1 MGFNLNDMDF
11 LIYIIG
17 VFLTISS
24 VFYLSKHDE
33 EIKNLL
39 ENDKTILFLMTI
51 FLPMTSWLGL
61 LILLMAVDN
70 NDNNRCNN

>member
-1 MGFNLNDMDF
+1 MGF

-33 EIKNLL
+33 KIKNLL

-51 FLPMTSWLGL
+51 FLPMASWLGL

-70 NDNNRCNN
+70 NDNK

>member
-1 MGFNLNDMDF
+1 M
-11 LIYIIG
+11 
-17 VFLTISS
+17 TISS

-39 ENDKTILFLMTI
+39 ENDNTMLFLMTI
-51 FLPMTSWLGL
+51 FLPMASWLGL

-70 NDNNRCNN
+70 NDNK

>member
-1 MGFNLNDMDF
+1 MAF

-39 ENDKTILFLMTI
+39 ENDNTMLFLMTI
-51 FLPMTSWLGL
+51 FLPMASWLGL

-70 NDNNRCNN
+70 NDNK

>member
-1 MGFNLNDMDF
+1 M
-11 LIYIIG
+11 
-17 VFLTISS
+17 TISS

-33 EIKNLL
+33 KIKNLL

-51 FLPMTSWLGL
+51 FLPMASWLGL

-70 NDNNRCNN
+70 NDNK

>member
-1 MGFNLNDMDF
+1 MGFNLNNMVF

-39 ENDKTILFLMTI
+39 ENDNTMLFLMTI
-51 FLPMTSWLGL
+51 FLPMASWLGL

-70 NDNNRCNN
+70 NDNK

>member
-1 MGFNLNDMDF
+1 MGF

-33 EIKNLL
+33 EIEKLL

-51 FLPMTSWLGL
+51 FLPMASWLGL

-70 NDNNRCNN
+70 NDNK

>member
-1 MGFNLNDMDF
+1 MGFNLNNMGF

-51 FLPMTSWLGL
+51 FLPMASWLGL

-70 NDNNRCNN
+70 NDNK

>member
-1 MGFNLNDMDF
+1 MGFNLNNMAF

-17 VFLTISS
+17 VFLTIST

-39 ENDKTILFLMTI
+39 ENDNTMLFLMTI
-51 FLPMTSWLGL
+51 FLPMASWLGL

-70 NDNNRCNN
+70 NDNK

>member
-1 MGFNLNDMDF
+1 MGF

-51 FLPMTSWLGL
+51 FLPMASWLGL

-70 NDNNRCNN
+70 NDNK

>member
-1 MGFNLNDMDF
+1 MGFNLNNMDF

-51 FLPMTSWLGL
+51 FLPMASWLGL

-70 NDNNRCNN
+70 NDNK

>member
-1 MGFNLNDMDF
+1 MGFNLNNMGF

-39 ENDKTILFLMTI
+39 ENDNTILFLMTI
-51 FLPMTSWLGL
+51 FLPMASWLGL

-70 NDNNRCNN
+70 NDNK

>member
-1 MGFNLNDMDF
+1 MGF

-51 FLPMTSWLGL
+51 FLPMASWLGL

-70 NDNNRCNN
+70 NNDNK